1 MSTVQDFSMKP
12 SANIAKQK
20 TSGNYIPN
28 ISTSAWVFL
37 EHDGIIFILD
47 NGSDAGAAKTTAV
60 LDGDHWVLNGSKMW
74 ITNAFEAEASVV
86 ISSMFVDTLKLCQ
99 FP

>member
-1 MSTVQDFSMKP
+1 MR
-12 SANIAKQK
+12 K
-20 TSGNYIPN
+20 TYI
-28 ISTSAWVFL
+28 S
-37 EHDGIIFILD
+37 D

-86 ISSMFVDTLKLCQ
+86 KTNIIILHNYSASAFILTNYNYLQ
-99 FP
+99 FFMEWS